1 MKMFFTALC
10 FIGLT
15 GCTGNSAKQAE
26 ATTPSNDT
34 ATVQSQEPKAV
45 VNSNNSYQN
54 TALYLAGLAKTVEA
68 NVPAALT
75 DNNAYKLFSDTM
87 NIGFSNMEKNRFVKM
102 REWAKTEL
110 APELASPKTVF
121 YPFSGPDI
129 LHCVQFYPDADQ
141 YIMIALEKYGSLPNL
156 QKMDSAKAGY
166 YLSSVTKSLEDIFG
180 KSYFITRKMLKD
192 VSNSVNGVVPLVS
205 VFLVRT
211 GFEIKDIQYKHLN
224 DDGTFTTIVADA
236 CGKQTNDLV
245 EIYFTKPGSD
255 KMRKIVYFKTNL
267 CDEPYG
273 GMPSFTENKALQNYL
288 NKMPECYTYVKSAS
302 YLMNYGTFSIIRN
315 ICLAKSKS
323 ILQDDTGIAF
333 RYVDKSKWNYKLYG
347 SYIKPVDD
355 FSGVWQDDLSTT
367 YKKDSV
373 NVKKLAF
380 SLGYHWGNQAGQNLM
395 KFERK

>member
-1 MKMFFTALC
+1 
-10 FIGLT
+10 
-15 GCTGNSAKQAE
+15 
-26 ATTPSNDT
+26 
-34 ATVQSQEPKAV
+34 
-45 VNSNNSYQN
+45 
-54 TALYLAGLAKTVEA
+54 
-68 NVPAALT
+68 
-75 DNNAYKLFSDTM
+75 
-87 NIGFSNMEKNRFVKM
+87 
-102 REWAKTEL
+102 
-110 APELASPKTVF
+110 
-121 YPFSGPDI
+121 
-129 LHCVQFYPDADQ
+129 
-141 YIMIALEKYGSLPNL
+141 MIALEKYGSLPNV

-224 DDGTFTTIVADA
+224 DDGTFTAIVADA

-355 FSGVWQDDLSTT
+355 FSGVWQDDLSAA
-367 YKKDSV
+367 YKKDSAQCEKIGFLFRV
-373 NVKKLAF
+373 
-380 SLGYHWGNQAGQNLM
+380 SLGQSSGSKLDEVRAQIS
-395 KFERK
+395 FT